1 MLFKNISFNKFLT
14 DRNGFSKV
22 EGVKI
27 KTLIFTRQKTYLL
40 TVPVFKLLQPQT
52 INFMLV
58 MCK

>member
-1 MLFKNISFNKFLT
+1 MT

-58 MCK
+58 MYKWTIPH

>member
-40 TVPVFKLLQPQT
+40 TAPVFKLLQPQT

-58 MCK
+58 MYK